1 MHPLCDVSSP
11 RFLRNMYPKTHFG
24 VHILID
30 MYPKTHFR
38 VHIPLIDP
46 S

>member
-1 MHPLCDVSSP
+1 
-11 RFLRNMYPKTHFG
+11 MYPKTHFG

-46 S
+46 P

>member
-1 MHPLCDVSSP
+1 
-11 RFLRNMYPKTHFG
+11 
-24 VHILID
+24 

-38 VHIPLIDP
+38 VHILIDMYPKAHFRVHIPPIDP

>member
-1 MHPLCDVSSP
+1 
-11 RFLRNMYPKTHFG
+11 MYPKTHFG

-38 VHIPLIDP
+38 VHIPPTDSP
-46 S
+46 

>member
-1 MHPLCDVSSP
+1 
-11 RFLRNMYPKTHFG
+11 MYPKTHFG

-38 VHIPLIDP
+38 IHIPPIDP

>member
-1 MHPLCDVSSP
+1 
-11 RFLRNMYPKTHFG
+11 MYPKTHFG

-30 MYPKTHFR
+30 MYPKTHLR

>member
-1 MHPLCDVSSP
+1 
-11 RFLRNMYPKTHFG
+11 MYPKTHFG

-38 VHIPLIDP
+38 VHMPPIDP
-46 S
+46 P

>member
-1 MHPLCDVSSP
+1 
-11 RFLRNMYPKTHFG
+11 MYPKTHFG

-38 VHIPLIDP
+38 VHILLFDP

>member
-1 MHPLCDVSSP
+1 
-11 RFLRNMYPKTHFG
+11 MYPKTHFG

-38 VHIPLIDP
+38 EHIPLIDP

>member
-1 MHPLCDVSSP
+1 
-11 RFLRNMYPKTHFG
+11 MYPKTHFG

-30 MYPKTHFR
+30 MYPRTHFR
-38 VHIPLIDP
+38 VHIPLFDP

>member
-1 MHPLCDVSSP
+1 
-11 RFLRNMYPKTHFG
+11 MYPKTHFG

-30 MYPKTHFR
+30 MYPKTYFR
-38 VHIPLIDP
+38 VHIPLFDP

>member
-1 MHPLCDVSSP
+1 
-11 RFLRNMYPKTHFG
+11 MYPKTHFG

-30 MYPKTHFR
+30 MYPKAHFR

-46 S
+46 P

>member
-1 MHPLCDVSSP
+1 
-11 RFLRNMYPKTHFG
+11 MYPKTHFG

-30 MYPKTHFR
+30 MYPKAHFG